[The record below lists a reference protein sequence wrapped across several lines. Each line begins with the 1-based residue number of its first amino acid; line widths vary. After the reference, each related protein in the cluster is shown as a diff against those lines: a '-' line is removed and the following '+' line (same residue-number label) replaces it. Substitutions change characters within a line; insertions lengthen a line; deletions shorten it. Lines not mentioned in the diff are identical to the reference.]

1 MEQTEKKIE
10 LDAKLE
16 KDIKDCKKKVEL
28 LETFLTMLVKGFVSE
43 Y

>member
-1 MEQTEKKIE
+1 MDTEKKIE
-10 LDAKLE
+10 LDEKLQ

-28 LETFLTMLVKGFVSE
+28 LETFLTMLVKGFASE